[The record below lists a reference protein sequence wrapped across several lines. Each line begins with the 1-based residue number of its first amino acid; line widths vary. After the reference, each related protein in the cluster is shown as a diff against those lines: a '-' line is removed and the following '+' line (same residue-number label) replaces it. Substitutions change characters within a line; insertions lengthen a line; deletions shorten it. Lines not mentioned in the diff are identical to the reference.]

1 MIKAIIFDCFG
12 VIYLDYF
19 EKVYAHFG
27 GDIHEDAAYLSSMFF
42 EVSKGTI
49 DWYEEL
55 ARKFNITPEEWRE
68 VKEQFSTFNF
78 ELLDYISELRKTYKV
93 AMLSNIGPEGLEQH
107 LDRSVI
113 EPYFDEIVESGKIGY
128 AKPEAQAYE
137 YVADKLG
144 VRLDECVFTDD
155 RIEYIEGAQSV
166 GMKTILFE
174 NTEDFKTKLERLLA

>member
-27 GDIHEDAAYLSSMFF
+27 GDIHKDAAYLSGLFF
-42 EVSKGTI
+42 EVSKGTK

-55 ARKFNITPEEWRE
+55 SQQFNITPEQWNE

-78 ELLDYISELRKTYKV
+78 ELLDYIDELKKDYKV
-93 AMLSNIGPEGLEQH
+93 AMLSNIGPEGLEKH

-113 EPYFDEIVESGKIGY
+113 EPFFDEIVESGKIGF

-137 YVADKLG
+137 HVADKLG
-144 VRLDECVFTDD
+144 VRLDECIFTDD
-155 RIEYIEGAQSV
+155 RSEYIEGAQAV

-174 NTEDFKTKLERLLA
+174 NTEQFKQDLEKPLQ